1 MWLHVDKAHTR
12 AHTCTHHFLKP
23 CGQPGVVVEILE
35 KARPVLVNPQEP
47 WHGKVLG
54 KTRKL
59 LSHNDAD
66 DVRVLTAANS
76 RQLRANQGVMYHH
89 HPPEN
94 TTKSPRHIPL
104 RAAHALHCAEL
115 SGHRV
120 VGSMKVFTLVVALAA
135 VVCSATGA
143 DVGATSQH
151 NGLGPFSRLYRPRSM
166 PSPCTTVQGSCGE
179 SLHLSRLPPAV
190 ARKASRVEGIGS
202 FPSYAGFFTVRE
214 DTDNN
219 LFFWYAMC
227 SAMCNVQV
235 CRCRC
240 RCRCSCS
247 PSEAAASGTL

>member
-1 MWLHVDKAHTR
+1 MHSPLSEAVWTAGCGSRDPREGSACACQPTGALAWRRTGQDAETAVTQRRRRCPCFDSSKLSPASRQPRGHVSSPST
-12 AHTCTHHFLKP
+12 LKYNK
-23 CGQPGVVVEILE
+23 I
-35 KARPVLVNPQEP
+35 A
-47 WHGKVLG
+47 
-54 KTRKL
+54 KTYPATLCAAQRC
-59 LSHNDAD
+59 A
-66 DVRVLTAANS
+66 VLT
-76 RQLRANQGVMYHH
+76 
-89 HPPEN
+89 
-94 TTKSPRHIPL
+94 
-104 RAAHALHCAEL
+104 
-115 SGHRV
+115 GHRV

-135 VVCSATGA
+135 LACSATGA

-247 PSEAAASGTL
+247 PSEAAAPGTL